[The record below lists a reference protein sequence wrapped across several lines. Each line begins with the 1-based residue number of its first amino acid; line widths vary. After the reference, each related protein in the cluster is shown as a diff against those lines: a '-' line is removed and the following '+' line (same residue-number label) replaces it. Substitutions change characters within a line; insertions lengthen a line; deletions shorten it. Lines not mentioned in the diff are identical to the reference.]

1 MLISSELTELED
13 GGTNVESF
21 TPEYDA
27 DNLTKLTTY
36 RAIGKVI
43 STDPSGLKGDTTT
56 WEYDLA
62 TGLELRKTYADG
74 KGTVKTYD
82 AYNNL
87 ATVTDARGVVATYTY
102 NLSQGL
108 LTGINFSDGT
118 PAQKFTYNF
127 LGQLTAV
134 QDASGARSISYGRYG
149 SQLEEVQQ
157 IASFRLT
164 LGRRRM
170 PVMLHGALRNQDR

>member
-1 MLISSELTELED
+1 MI
-13 GGTNVESF
+13 
-21 TPEYDA
+21 YQ
-27 DNLTKLTTY
+27 TT
-36 RAIGKVI
+36 GKVI

-102 NLSQGL
+102 NLNRGL
-108 LTGINFSDGT
+108 ITGINFSDGT

>member
-1 MLISSELTELED
+1 MHDHELQEQMHWKAKEALMID
-13 GGTNVESF
+13 Q
-21 TPEYDA
+21 
-27 DNLTKLTTY
+27 TT
-36 RAIGKVI
+36 GKVI

-102 NLSQGL
+102 NLRRGL

-149 SQLEEVQQ
+149 SQLEGGAENCLISLNSGQTAYAGHVAQ
-157 IASFRLT
+157 
-164 LGRRRM
+164 
-170 PVMLHGALRNQDR
+170 ALRNQER